1 MQPQDPTDGAN
12 AWGAPT
18 LPPGAPLPPPPPNW
32 GAHTQG
38 EAPQY
43 YYGVP
48 TVAGRVLAA
57 PGARIGASLIDG
69 VLLIVVFFV
78 MMFSTIGSFTQFQT
92 ASAGQWR
99 NFQIFAAIL
108 PVSYGFMNAVVLTYA
123 VGGSI
128 GKKITGL
135 RVIKTDGDRVDFGA
149 ATIRW
154 LLKYAGGPAG
164 LIGLSNLDSTTRTA
178 AATGSGGIVGIIL
191 LVILVISLVMLFS
204 DDKNQTL
211 NDKMARTIVVRDR

>member
-135 RVIKTDGDRVDFGA
+135 RVIKTDGDRVDFGGNDPLA
-149 ATIRW
+149 AEVCRRTSW
-154 LLKYAGGPAG
+154 AHWTLEFGFDN
-164 LIGLSNLDSTTRTA
+164 SNRGSDRQRRHCRDHSACDSRDQP
-178 AATGSGGIVGIIL
+178 G
-191 LVILVISLVMLFS
+191 
-204 DDKNQTL
+204 D
-211 NDKMARTIVVRDR
+211 VVLG